1 MNNFIRPTVMEVDLN
16 AFKHNINQIQDR
28 VGSDIKLMPVVK
40 ANAYGTYIN
49 TRIDVLNDFD
59 IVAVAIVD
67 EAVDLREYGYEKDI
81 FILNQPYKEEIQR
94 IIDNEITI
102 GICEA
107 GFIKELSKYDYKFK
121 AHLEIDTGM
130 GRTGIKSG
138 EVEELIKNLP
148 KNVIVEGIYTHF
160 SSADFDD
167 DYTKK
172 QIEDFRVAVNKA
184 KELIPDIKYIHASA
198 SDGLLFYPESNFNMV
213 RPGIIMY
220 GYSPLQEELGDIDL
234 KPVAK
239 LKSKITFLKT
249 VESGTSIGYGRKYI
263 TDKETKIA
271 TIPIGYADGFR
282 RAFSNNGR
290 VLIDGKYAP
299 IVGVV
304 CMDSFM
310 CDVTD
315 IDCQV
320 GDEVVIWDN
329 ENIKL
334 EELSKT
340 CDTINYEIISSI
352 SSRVPRVFI

>member
-1 MNNFIRPTVMEVDLN
+1 MNNFIRPTIMEVDLN
-16 AFKHNINQIQDR
+16 AFKSNINQIQDK
-28 VGSDIKLMPVVK
+28 VGSGVKLMPVVK

-67 EAVDLREYGYEKDI
+67 EAVDLREYGYEKEI
-81 FILNQPYKEEIQR
+81 FILNQPYKDEIQR
-94 IIDNEITI
+94 IIDNDITI
-102 GICEA
+102 GICESS
-107 GFIKELSKYDYKFK
+107 FVKELSNYDYKFK

-130 GRTGIKSG
+130 GRTGIKSN
-138 EVEELIKNLP
+138 EVEDFIKILP
-148 KNVIVEGIYTHF
+148 ANVIIEGVYTHF

-167 DYTKK
+167 EYTKK
-172 QIEDFRVAVNKA
+172 QIDDFKIAVEKV
-184 KELIPDIKYIHASA
+184 KEFIPDVKYIHSSA

-239 LKSKITFLKT
+239 LKSKITFIKT
-249 VESGTSIGYGRKYI
+249 VEAGTSISYGRKYI
-263 TDKETKIA
+263 TNKVTKIA

-290 VLIDGKYAP
+290 IFINGKYAP

-310 CDVTD
+310 CDVTG

-320 GDEVVIWDN
+320 GDDVIIWDN

-334 EELSKT
+334 EELAER
-340 CDTINYEIISSI
+340 CDTINYEIISTI

>member
-1 MNNFIRPTVMEVDLN
+1 MEIETRPTYMEVDLN
-16 AFKHNINQIQDR
+16 AFKHNIGQIQNR
-28 VGSDIKLMPVVK
+28 VGSDIKLMPVIK

-49 TRIDVLNDFD
+49 TRIDILNDFD
-59 IVAVAIVD
+59 IVAVATVD
-67 EAVDLREYGYEKDI
+67 EAVDLREYGYEKEI
-81 FILNQPYKEEIQR
+81 FILNQPYKDELQK
-94 IIDNEITI
+94 IIDNSITV
-102 GICEA
+102 GICEKS
-107 GFIKELSKYDYKFK
+107 FVKELSKFDYNFIV
-121 AHLEIDTGM
+121 HIEIETGM
-130 GRTGIKSG
+130 GRTGISIEDIDDFIKSIPSNV
-138 EVEELIKNLP
+138 EVEG
-148 KNVIVEGIYTHF
+148 VYTHF

-167 DYTKK
+167 EYTKK
-172 QIEDFRVAVNKA
+172 QIEIFKEAVSKL
-184 KELIPDIKYIHASA
+184 KEYYPNIKYIHSSA

-239 LKSKITFLKT
+239 LKSRITFLKT
-249 VESGTSIGYGRKYI
+249 VEEGTSIGYGRKYI

-271 TIPIGYADGFR
+271 TVPIGYADGFR
-282 RAFSNNGR
+282 RTFSNNGR
-290 VLIDGKYAP
+290 VFINGKYAP

-329 ENIKL
+329 ENIKI

-352 SSRVPRVFI
+352 SNRVPRIFL